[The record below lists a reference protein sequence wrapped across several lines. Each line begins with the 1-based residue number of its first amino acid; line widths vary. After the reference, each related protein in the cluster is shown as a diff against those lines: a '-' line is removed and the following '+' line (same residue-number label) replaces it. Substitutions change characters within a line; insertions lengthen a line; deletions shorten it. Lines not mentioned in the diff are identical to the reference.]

1 MIAARLSES
10 FASTALNGSLL
21 AALGVAFLAG
31 LVSFASPCVVPL
43 VPSYLAYV
51 TGMAGADSGRS
62 GSPRGV
68 PTERGASRPR
78 LVLGALLF
86 VLGFSVVFVLILTG
100 VSVAGEALASR
111 ADVIVRVLG
120 VVVILLGLG
129 FMGAVPFL
137 QGERRL
143 HVSPRAGLAGA
154 PLLGAAFGLGWTP
167 CIGPTL
173 GAVATLALSDAT
185 VGRGAALAGA
195 YSLGLGVP
203 FVLVALLMERS
214 SGILA
219 WLRRH
224 RLALM
229 RTGGAALVVLGVLL
243 VTGLWQSI
251 ASAMQGW
258 IDGSWVAV

>member
-21 AALGVAFLAG
+21 AALGVAFVAG

-51 TGMAGADSGRS
+51 TGMAGADSS
-62 GSPRGV
+62 
-68 PTERGASRPR
+68 ERAASRPR

-100 VSVAGEALASR
+100 VSVAGVALASR

-120 VVVILLGLG
+120 VVVILLGLA

-185 VGRGAALAGA
+185 AGRGAALAGA

-203 FVLVALLMERS
+203 FVVVALLMERS
-214 SGILA
+214 TGLLA

-229 RTGGAALVVLGVLL
+229 RIGGGALIVLGALL
-243 VTGLWQSI
+243 MTGLWQGI
-251 ASAMQGW
+251 AAAMQGW